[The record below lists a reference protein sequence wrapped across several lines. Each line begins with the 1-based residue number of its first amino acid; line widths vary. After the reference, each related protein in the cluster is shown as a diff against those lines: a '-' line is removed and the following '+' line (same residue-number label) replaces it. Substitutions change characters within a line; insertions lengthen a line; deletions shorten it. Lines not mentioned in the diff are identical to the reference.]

1 MKDEKILENEIMSEE
16 ELEQVAGGSWG
27 ESVRD
32 FNNAFEKKIPGFE
45 NIDPMST
52 EGVKYMLQNWTEND
66 NIVGKLK
73 NMFASHG
80 IEMIYNGKPFDSN
93 TYIYNGKQIT
103 KDEAWQI
110 IDGK

>member
-1 MKDEKILENEIMSEE
+1 MKDEKILQDELMTDE
-16 ELEQVAGGSWG
+16 ELENVAGGSWG

-32 FNNAFEKKIPGFE
+32 FNNAFTRKIPGFE

-80 IEMIYNGKPFDSN
+80 IEMESVRDFV
-93 TYIYNGKQIT
+93 
-103 KDEAWQI
+103 
-110 IDGK
+110 